1 MINIKKIIL
10 FVVLTCLYIPE
21 GKTAIKDSLFASV
34 GNKALAQSDIL
45 TEAKVILILSGQS
58 FSEDKRSQL
67 ETAAIKSSIKRTIK
81 EIEVGKYQDLTFS
94 KTDLEK
100 ELNRLANNLN
110 MDLDMLRN
118 TLLANDIDF
127 IYLVN
132 RIKIELLWNSLIFN
146 LYKDRISINIE
157 EIEEK
162 LKIFQEEEKIYEYL
176 ISEIIIKNITKDK
189 IELKT
194 EEIKKRIKTEGFEKV
209 AMDISD
215 SESALKG
222 GDLGW
227 IGENTISK
235 QFRSEIINT
244 PVGNVTKAIILPEG
258 VLYLKVRDK
267 RELKRFENLEEAKNQ
282 LVDDEKSKIL
292 NMHSLSHYDNLK
304 RTITIQYY

>member
-1 MINIKKIIL
+1 MINIKKIIF
-10 FVVLTCLYIPE
+10 FVILACLYIPE
-21 GKTAIKDSLFASV
+21 GKATIKDSLFASV

-67 ETAAIKSSIKRTIK
+67 ETAAVKSTIKRTIK
-81 EIEVGKYQDLTFS
+81 EIEIGKYQDLTFS
-94 KTDLEK
+94 KKDLEK

-127 IYLVN
+127 TYLVN

-162 LKIFQEEEKIYEYL
+162 LKIFQEEKKIYEYL
-176 ISEIIIKNITKDK
+176 ISEIIIKNITKDQV
-189 IELKT
+189 ESKT
-194 EEIKKRIKTEGFEKV
+194 EEIKKKIKTEGFEKA

-235 QFRSEIINT
+235 QFRSEIVNT
-244 PVGNVTKAIILPEG
+244 PVGNITKAIILPEG

-267 RELKRFENLEEAKNQ
+267 RELKRFENLEDAKNQ

>member
-1 MINIKKIIL
+1 VINIKKIIF
-10 FVVLTCLYIPE
+10 FVILACLYIPE
-21 GKTAIKDSLFASV
+21 GKATIKDSLFASV

-67 ETAAIKSSIKRTIK
+67 ETAAVKSTIKRTIK
-81 EIEVGKYQDLTFS
+81 EIEIGKYQDLTFS
-94 KTDLEK
+94 KKDLEK

-127 IYLVN
+127 TYLVN

-162 LKIFQEEEKIYEYL
+162 LKIFQEEKKIYEYL
-176 ISEIIIKNITKDK
+176 ISEIIIKNITKDQV
-189 IELKT
+189 ESKT
-194 EEIKKRIKTEGFEKV
+194 EEIKKKIKTEGFEKA

-235 QFRSEIINT
+235 QFRSEIVNT
-244 PVGNVTKAIILPEG
+244 PVGNITKAIILPEG

-267 RELKRFENLEEAKNQ
+267 RELKRFENLEDAKNQ

>member
-1 MINIKKIIL
+1 MINIKKIIF
-10 FVVLTCLYIPE
+10 FVILASLYISE
-21 GKTAIKDSLFASV
+21 SKAAIKDSLFASV

-67 ETAAIKSSIKRTIK
+67 ESAAIKSSIKRTIK

-94 KTDLEK
+94 KKDLEK

-127 IYLVN
+127 AYLVN

-162 LKIFQEEEKIYEYL
+162 LKIFQEEKKIYEYL

>member
-1 MINIKKIIL
+1 MINIKKIIF
-10 FVVLTCLYIPE
+10 FVILACLYIPE
-21 GKTAIKDSLFASV
+21 GKATIKDSLFASV

-67 ETAAIKSSIKRTIK
+67 ETAAVKSTIKRTIK
-81 EIEVGKYQDLTFS
+81 EIEIGKYQDLTFS
-94 KTDLEK
+94 KKDLEK

-127 IYLVN
+127 TYLVN

-189 IELKT
+189 VKSKT
-194 EEIKKRIKTEGFEKV
+194 EVIKKKIKTEGFEKA

-235 QFRSEIINT
+235 QFRSEIVNT
-244 PVGNVTKAIILPEG
+244 PVGNITKAIILPEG

-267 RELKRFENLEEAKNQ
+267 RELKRFENLEDAKNQ